1 MAFPPLGSS
10 DYVIV
15 SVSMDFLS
23 NSEVDVLFYH
33 IAYDYASANWDGLC
47 DHLKDVPWENTIKL
61 VLLLLLV
68 NLASGFRLK
77 LMHTSLIVN
86 IMSSLTHLHGFQ
98 LLALLP

>member
-1 MAFPPLGSS
+1 MAFLPLGSS
-10 DYVIV
+10 DVIV

-77 LMHTSLIVN
+77 LMHTSLIIN